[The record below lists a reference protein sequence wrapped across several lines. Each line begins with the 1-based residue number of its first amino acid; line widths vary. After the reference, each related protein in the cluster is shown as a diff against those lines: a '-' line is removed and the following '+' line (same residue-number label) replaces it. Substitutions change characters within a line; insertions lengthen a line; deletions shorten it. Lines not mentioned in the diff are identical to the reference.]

1 MKPAKG
7 GAARRC
13 FAPPSSTST
22 ARSSTATTPTRWRG
36 SRHST
41 KSGRHVAFGRV
52 RPLIGMGAEELLP
65 EVSVISADS
74 PEDEQI
80 SKRRGEIFLQR
91 FVPAPADT
99 VRANW
104 CGGS

>member
-1 MKPAKG
+1 
-7 GAARRC
+7 
-13 FAPPSSTST
+13 
-22 ARSSTATTPTRWRG
+22 
-36 SRHST
+36 
-41 KSGRHVAFGRV
+41 
-52 RPLIGMGAEELLP
+52 MGADELLP

-104 CGGS
+104 CGGSTTTG